1 MLVNKEKYRLDLVN
15 LYLPSSTDG
24 EAEEWGLFYSA
35 NYWSIKSNA
44 WEANQRLSVAKR
56 YVS

>member
-35 NYWSIKSNA
+35 NY
-44 WEANQRLSVAKR
+44 
-56 YVS
+56 